1 MIEKKATRFH
11 IVKVNTSDFEDN
23 IQKNAEIAVLHAE
36 GWTIVDVQPIQERD
50 KYFWLAVMA
59 PPVDKGPYI
68 IDPSSL
74 IVAAPFIGLVAGITT
89 GLINWLAGG
98 V

>member
-1 MIEKKATRFH
+1 MQNKTPRFH
-11 IVKVNTSDFEDN
+11 IVKVSSADFEEN
-23 IQKNAEIAVLHAE
+23 ITKNAELAVLHAE
-36 GWTIVDVQPIQERD
+36 GWSIIDVQPVEDRGKMYWMAI
-50 KYFWLAVMA
+50 MA

-89 GLINWLAGG
+89 GLINWVVG
-98 V
+98 